1 MKKIIPLFILLL
13 SFSTIQGQVE
23 DRAFR
28 FGVTGAMGTAFNM
41 STKTNAT
48 GQGLGF
54 SYAYGM
60 QLEFYF
66 SDVIGL
72 RTGASLYNSRA
83 KIEYKAGNPTID
95 DDDIYLLY
103 PVSAGQSTTDVSDI
117 AVSRTMVINA
127 INVPLIIKAKTPEIG
142 YLTYFIEF
150 GLDND
155 FAVRSFSTNNIVLI
169 DNEEK
174 ELKGDSESFGANK
187 EVILYRGGLNIGI
200 GTEYNLVGS
209 TSIFGSINWSRP
221 LLRTY
226 KKESTQVYY
235 NQLGDFKQ
243 DLRMHRI
250 NLTVGILF

>member
-1 MKKIIPLFILLL
+1 MKKIIPLFILVL
-13 SFSTIQGQVE
+13 SFASLQGQVE
-23 DRAFR
+23 DKAFR
-28 FGVTGAMGTAFNM
+28 FGITGALGTAFNM

-72 RTGASLYNSRA
+72 RTGVSLYNSRA
-83 KIEYKAGNPTID
+83 KIEYKEGNSTID
-95 DDDIYLLY
+95 DDDIYLMY
-103 PVSAGQSTTDVSDI
+103 PVSAGQSTTNVSEI
-117 AVSRTMVINA
+117 VKRRTMIINA

-155 FAVRSFSTNNIVLI
+155 FAVRSFSTNNVVVINN
-169 DNEEK
+169 DQEK
-174 ELKGDSESFGANK
+174 LTGDSEKFDANK

-235 NQLGDFKQ
+235 DQLGDFKQ
-243 DLRMHRI
+243 DIRMHRI